1 MRLVEG
7 VRGGAK
13 SVCPFKT
20 CLVYIGCILKFVHLK
35 LHKLLQEVN
44 IIVTID

>member
-13 SVCPFKT
+13 SVCPFKM
-20 CLVYIGCILKFVHLK
+20 CLDNIGCILKFVHLK
-35 LHKLLQEVN
+35 LHKLLQKVN
-44 IIVTID
+44 IIITKD